1 MIRKSLLPVL
11 ALLLAAGPALAR
23 PDCGMSRADDRQA
36 LSCLPGTAWDA
47 ATGTCLRVATS

>member
-1 MIRKSLLPVL
+1 MTRKVLLPAL
-11 ALLLAAGPALAR
+11 ALLIAAGPALAG